1 MSWQYSLRVLF
12 KSASLLGIIP
22 ASYCKTEHKLIV
34 TKQCEQ
40 YMLRVAIGMMILVEI
55 LIIIV
60 CVSALGGLFDFYYG
74 SKTGIALAVL
84 QLLECGVIQLCLSS
98 MFYVFRYKNVQI
110 FDKILAYCETH
121 CKGST
126 QRLINIQ
133 CIRSGLLVI
142 IYIVN
147 VAISSSYSLDSS
159 FVSYICNVLLLSINF
174 IYTSVYISC
183 MTCML
188 YIVNNLLKS
197 YNEQL
202 KVKVQLNDTVD
213 GIVELLKARNELLCL
228 CSKDVNVVYGLTM
241 LIQSVYI
248 LSCISAFLFLTT
260 ALFNLHKSDI
270 KTTLVVLVPITLY
283 SMPPLMIYSNV
294 LWVNKIDMEVKQV
307 KRR

>member
-1 MSWQYSLRVLF
+1 
-12 KSASLLGIIP
+12 
-22 ASYCKTEHKLIV
+22 
-34 TKQCEQ
+34 
-40 YMLRVAIGMMILVEI
+40 MMILVEI

-74 SKTGIALAVL
+74 SKTGIVLAVL
-84 QLLECGVIQLCLSS
+84 QLLECGIIQLCLSS

-110 FDKILAYCETH
+110 FDQILAYYETH
-121 CKGST
+121 CKYGSKGST

-147 VAISSSYSLDSS
+147 VAISSSYNLNSA

-213 GIVELLKARNELLCL
+213 GIVELLKDRNELLCL

-248 LSCISAFLFLTT
+248 LSCISAFLFLST
-260 ALFNLHKSDI
+260 AMFNLHKSDM
-270 KTTLVVLVPITLY
+270 KTIIAVLVPITLY
-283 SMPPLMIYSNV
+283 SIPPLMIYSNV
-294 LWVNKIDMEVKQV
+294 FWVNKIDMEVKQV